1 MSPLEAGKRP
11 ARPDRRN
18 TSLPPLETKRIVL
31 DLYPAGPRSV
41 STSSARGRSVCG
53 REVDRESRLSVGM
66 RREVELDA
74 DETEGLD
81 VTASAVET
89 VEVGRDGIVG
99 LAITRR

>member
-1 MSPLEAGKRP
+1 
-11 ARPDRRN
+11 
-18 TSLPPLETKRIVL
+18 
-31 DLYPAGPRSV
+31 
-41 STSSARGRSVCG
+41 
-53 REVDRESRLSVGM
+53 VDRESRLSVGM

-81 VTASAVET
+81 VSASAVET